1 MVIINGLDDI
11 ENYLGKEIGMSPW
24 HKVTQEQINKFAE
37 ATGDFQWIHTDVERC
52 KVESP
57 FKTTIA
63 HGYLTLSMAPHFM
76 EQIFKVEKVSM
87 GINYGLNKV
96 RFSSHVPVNSNLRL
110 RVKLTE
116 LLRKEYTAKMTLKLT
131 FEIEGQ
137 EKAVCVAES
146 LALLKA

>member
-37 ATGDFQWIHTDVERC
+37 ATGDFQWIHTDAERC
-52 KVESP
+52 KLESP

-76 EQIFKVEKVSM
+76 EQIFKVENVSM

-96 RFSSHVPVNSNLRL
+96 RFTSHVPVNSNLRL

-137 EKAVCVAES
+137 DKAVCVAES